1 MKHFLLSL
9 IALCCTLTCSA
20 LTFQYD
26 GLTYS
31 YKSGQKTCLLYS
43 VPTDYEGALVVPRE
57 VEYKGMVY
65 KVTGIGA
72 KACQKRAGLTQVELH
87 DGITA
92 VESYAFAGCTALTKA
107 NIPGSVLS
115 CKSSIFDGCSALTDV
130 TLGEGTETLGAYM
143 FGDCTALEHINLPE
157 SITTI
162 GKFAFYNCAKLTDV
176 KLPSGLTGI
185 SESMFSICASLTEIY
200 IPASVMSIGS
210 YAFAA
215 CDNLRAI
222 HVDPA
227 NADYASLDGVVF
239 SKDMT
244 TLVLYP
250 AGRPDE
256 SYSVPAGV
264 TDLNPISI
272 QGSEKLKHLILPEG
286 LKNLRT
292 QAITASFALES
303 VALPASLENYEP
315 GAIYNCEALSTLTL
329 ASGSQHYTLLD
340 GVLFDKPM
348 KTLLLSPALRPAT
361 RYEVP
366 DGVEHLAPLAFF
378 MNINLIDLKMP
389 ASVTQIEEGV
399 FDFCVNLQNVV
410 LSPNITVLPENAFY
424 ACEKLEHISLPEGL
438 TAIEDFAFLQSGLKE
453 LTIPAGVRSIGT
465 FALGAE
471 DLKQISSYA
480 PEPPKASNDI
490 FYGYTPELHVIKGL
504 ADAYRAAP
512 GWSKLT
518 IVDDLEGPA
527 SIGCIQADAAPMG
540 VYDLL
545 GHRATGTSKGLYIE
559 GRRKVVH

>member
-20 LTFQYD
+20 LTFQY
-26 GLTYS
+26 GGFTYS

-72 KACQKRAGLTQVELH
+72 KACQKRAGVTQVELH

-130 TLGEGTETLGAYM
+130 TLGEGIETLGAYM
-143 FGDCTALEHINLPE
+143 FWDCTALEHIDLPE

-162 GKFAFYNCAKLTDV
+162 GKSAFYNCAKLKDI
-176 KLPSGLTGI
+176 KLPAGLTGI
-185 SESMFSICASLTEIY
+185 SEDLFAVCASLTEIY
-200 IPASVMSIGS
+200 IPASVMSIGR

-222 HVDPA
+222 NVDPA

-256 SYSVPAGV
+256 TYSVPAGV

-286 LKNLRT
+286 LKNIRT
-292 QAITASFALES
+292 DAIMASLALES
-303 VALPASLENYEP
+303 ISLPASLENFES
-315 GAIYNCEALSTLTL
+315 GCIFNCDVLSTLTL
-329 ASGSQHYTLLD
+329 AEGCQHYCLVD
-340 GVLFDKPM
+340 GVLYDKAM
-348 KTLLLSPALRPAT
+348 KTLCFSPALRPVAS
-361 RYEVP
+361 YEVP
-366 DGVEHLAPLAFF
+366 DGVEQIASQAFCW
-378 MNINLIDLKMP
+378 NTYLTDLKMP
-389 ASVTQIEEGV
+389 ASVTQLGNYV
-399 FDFCVNLQNVV
+399 FSACEHLQNIS
-410 LSPNITVLPENAFY
+410 LSPSITILPYAAFNG
-424 ACEKLEHISLPEGL
+424 CLSLEHISLPEGL
-438 TAIEDFAFLQSGLKE
+438 TAIDGFALAYTGLKE
-453 LTIPAGVRSIGT
+453 LTIPAGVQSIGIY
-465 FALGAE
+465 ALCNE
-471 DLKQISSYA
+471 DLKQINCYA
-480 PEPPKASNDI
+480 PEPPKASAET
-490 FYGYTPELHVIKGL
+490 FYGYTPEIHVVKGL

-512 GWSKLT
+512 GWGTVT
-518 IVDDLEGPA
+518 IVDDLEAPA

-545 GHRATGTSKGLYIE
+545 GRRAAGTPKGLYIE
-559 GRRKVVH
+559 GQRKVIR